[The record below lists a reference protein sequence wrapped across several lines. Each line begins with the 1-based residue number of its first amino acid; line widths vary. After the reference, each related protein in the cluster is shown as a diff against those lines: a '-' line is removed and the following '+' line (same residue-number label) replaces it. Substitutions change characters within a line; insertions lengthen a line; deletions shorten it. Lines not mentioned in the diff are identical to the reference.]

1 MVNRIM
7 VGFVYFSIL
16 IILSGC
22 VAPNSTFERIPPGIW
37 RGVLLL
43 DRQPVQK
50 YGDDRDIVKKFE
62 TDSELPFNFEVVY
75 DNDSIFHIVIHNADE
90 RIKVTDITFG
100 RDRATAKDTVLI
112 DFPVYDTQIR
122 AIYEDGVMEGDWIVN
137 YKENYKIPFK
147 AVHGVSD
154 RFTGIGND
162 DDLNIAGRWDCV
174 FEIATEDEYKALGIF
189 QQKNRVVTGTFLTET
204 GDYRYLDGKAV
215 KQKLYLSTFDGAHAY
230 LFIGKLMEDGKI
242 SGTFRSGS
250 QYTTNWEGQRND
262 TSSLRSAYTLSKPV
276 NNNPLNFTFENESG
290 VLVSINDE
298 KYKNKIKIVQI
309 MGTWCPNCMD
319 ETIFLKEYFDNNPN
333 DDIAII
339 SIGFERYKDEVKS
352 KEALK
357 RFKNRMNLSHEVL
370 YGGYYDKKAAGE
382 KMPQLDKIMSYPTLL
397 ITDRKNRIVKVH
409 TGFSGPATPDYQK
422 FKEEFDLLIKE
433 ILRQKQ

>member
-1 MVNRIM
+1 M
-7 VGFVYFSIL
+7 
-16 IILSGC
+16 
-22 VAPNSTFERIPPGIW
+22 
-37 RGVLLL
+37 
-43 DRQPVQK
+43 
-50 YGDDRDIVKKFE
+50 
-62 TDSELPFNFEVVY
+62 
-75 DNDSIFHIVIHNADE
+75 
-90 RIKVTDITFG
+90 
-100 RDRATAKDTVLI
+100 
-112 DFPVYDTQIR
+112 
-122 AIYEDGVMEGDWIVN
+122 
-137 YKENYKIPFK
+137 
-147 AVHGVSD
+147 
-154 RFTGIGND
+154 
-162 DDLNIAGRWDCV
+162 
-174 FEIATEDEYKALGIF
+174 
-189 QQKNRVVTGTFLTET
+189 VTGTFLTET

-230 LFIGKLMEDGKI
+230 LFIGKLMADGKI

-290 VLVSINDE
+290 GLVSINDE

-370 YGGYYDKKAAGE
+370 YGGYYDKKLPE
-382 KMPQLDKIMSYPTLL
+382 KRCHSWTK
-397 ITDRKNRIVKVH
+397 
-409 TGFSGPATPDYQK
+409 
-422 FKEEFDLLIKE
+422 
-433 ILRQKQ
+433 